1 MLFRSHVLVVDEAG
15 QLGNRQALLLLEIS
29 RSTGARLLLIGDTR
43 QTGAIEQGK
52 PFWLMQRLG
61 LPKAE
66 LREPVR
72 QETDKMTQ
80 AVRLAR
86 LQNYDGSLSSLD
98 RVMTA
103 DDSEQL
109 AVSLVADWPRLSTE
123 SREETKIL
131 GIETATRTHSNKTGR
146 AERRDRGD

>member
-1 MLFRSHVLVVDEAG
+1 
-15 QLGNRQALLLLEIS
+15 
-29 RSTGARLLLIGDTR
+29 
-43 QTGAIEQGK
+43 
-52 PFWLMQRLG
+52 MQRLG

-103 DDSEQL
+103 DDSEKL
-109 AVSLVADWPRLSTE
+109 SVSLVADWTRLSPERREKTNILVLDNDTRLIVNTKYLRVLKKE
-123 SREETKIL
+123 MRRAAEETRL
-131 GIETATRTHSNKTGR
+131 NVLAPSGNP
-146 AERRDRGD
+146 

>member
-1 MLFRSHVLVVDEAG
+1 
-15 QLGNRQALLLLEIS
+15 
-29 RSTGARLLLIGDTR
+29 
-43 QTGAIEQGK
+43 
-52 PFWLMQRLG
+52 MQRLG

-103 DDSEQL
+103 DDSEKL
-109 AVSLVADWPRLSTE
+109 AVSLVADWTRLSPERREKTNILVLENATRLIVNTKIREVLKTE
-123 SREETKIL
+123 SRSEE
-131 GIETATRTHSNKTGR
+131 HCS
-146 AERRDRGD
+146 ERQSLMRISSVV

>member
-1 MLFRSHVLVVDEAG
+1 
-15 QLGNRQALLLLEIS
+15 
-29 RSTGARLLLIGDTR
+29 
-43 QTGAIEQGK
+43 
-52 PFWLMQRLG
+52 MQRLG

-86 LQNYDGSLSSLD
+86 LQNYDVSLSSLD

-103 DDSEQL
+103 DDSETL
-109 AVSLVADWPRLSTE
+109 AVSLAADWTRLSQ
-123 SREETKIL
+123 
-131 GIETATRTHSNKTGR
+131 
-146 AERRDRGD
+146 ERRDKTTTLVLDNATRIIVTTQSRHVQNGRTSVRDRLCKS